1 MNQLRTN
8 DPTSLGHHT
17 ILGRI
22 GAGGMGQ
29 VYLGRSPGGRLLAVK
44 VVRDDF
50 AQSPDVLTR
59 FRREVETVGRV
70 RSAYTAALVDYD
82 VTSKPYWLATE
93 YVSGPTLGAAVPA
106 AEGLPAEVCLLL
118 FAALAEALA
127 DVHARGVSH
136 RDLKPQNI
144 ILSSV
149 GPRLIDF
156 GIARASDQTALTQVG
171 QTVGSLGYTA
181 PEAMTEGPVG
191 PASDMFALGATMAY
205 AATGR
210 APFGSTMA
218 SVVYRSMK
226 GEIDLTGVDSRIAEL
241 ITACV
246 STDPDLRP
254 DPAEIIR
261 RCDVRTSLTENQV
274 YRALVDRA
282 ESPVPDPTRTTVDAG
297 LSDPT
302 RSDAPTA
309 LRTTPVTALAPAA
322 DAAADAG
329 TGTDGAAP
337 GRDRRRT
344 YRWAA
349 AAAAVV
355 VVAGSLTA
363 VGLLRNSDTSRAAEG
378 AGASA
383 SDARH
388 PEAPPADGKPADGE
402 AVDGEPAAAE
412 PAPEEAAPVEG
423 PLTGLNDT
431 CVHVANSDP
440 QDGSALQMWTCN
452 GTDAQRWDLTDEG
465 QLRAL
470 GKCMDVEWSGTENG
484 TPVRLWECNASDAQK
499 WEPQPDGT
507 LRNTGSGRC
516 LDIPSGNTENGTA
529 LVLWDCLGNDNQV
542 WRLPA

>member
-1 MNQLRTN
+1 MNQLRTT
-8 DPTSLGHHT
+8 DPTKLGHHT

-29 VYLGRSPGGRLLAVK
+29 VYLGRSPGGRLLALK

-50 AQSPDVLTR
+50 AQSADVLTR

-93 YVSGPTLGAAVPA
+93 YVSGPTLGAAVPTA
-106 AEGLPAEVCLLL
+106 EGLPAEGLPAEVCLLL

-156 GIARASDQTALTQVG
+156 GIARATDHTVLTQAG

-191 PASDMFALGATMAY
+191 PAADMFALGATMAY

-218 SVVYRSMK
+218 SVVYRSMR
-226 GEIDLTGVDSRIAEL
+226 GETDLTGVDSRVAEL
-241 ITACV
+241 ITSCV
-246 STDPDLRP
+246 STDPALRP

-261 RCDVRTSLTENQV
+261 RCDVRTSLTENPV
-274 YRALVDRA
+274 YRALVAQA
-282 ESPVPDPTRTTVDAG
+282 ETPVPDPTRAAADAT
-297 LSDPT
+297 LM
-302 RSDAPTA
+302 DATLADARTA
-309 LRTTPVTALAPAA
+309 PRTAPMTALAPAP
-322 DAAADAG
+322 DSAAHTG
-329 TGTDGAAP
+329 TGTGTAGSPP

-344 YRWAA
+344 FRWAA
-349 AAAAVV
+349 AAVAVL

-363 VGLLRNSDTSRAAEG
+363 VGLLRDSDTSKTPKGSGTSHSQLPDPPPASGDPAAE
-378 AGASA
+378 
-383 SDARH
+383 
-388 PEAPPADGKPADGE
+388 
-402 AVDGEPAAAE
+402 E
-412 PAPEEAAPVEG
+412 PAPEEPAPAEG
-423 PLTGLNDT
+423 ALTGMNDT
-431 CVHVANSDP
+431 CAHIANSDP
-440 QDGSALQMWTCN
+440 QDGSVLQVWTCN
-452 GTDAQRWDLTDEG
+452 GTEAQRWQMTEDGRL
-465 QLRAL
+465 QAL

-484 TPVRLWECNASDAQK
+484 TPVRLWECNTSDAQK

-516 LDIPSGNTENGTA
+516 LDIPSGNTENGTELA
-529 LVLWDCLGNDNQV
+529 IWDCMGNDNQI
-542 WRLPA
+542 WRLPG

>member
-1 MNQLRTN
+1 
-8 DPTSLGHHT
+8 
-17 ILGRI
+17 
-22 GAGGMGQ
+22 MGQ

-50 AQSPDVLTR
+50 AQSADVLTR

-93 YVSGPTLGAAVPA
+93 YVSGPTLGAAVPT
-106 AEGLPAEVCLLL
+106 AEGLSAEVCLLL

-156 GIARASDQTALTQVG
+156 GIARATDHTVLTQAG

-191 PASDMFALGATMAY
+191 PAADMFALGATMAY

-226 GEIDLTGVDSRIAEL
+226 GEIDLTGVDSRVAEL

-246 STDPDLRP
+246 ATDPALRP

-261 RCDVRTSLTENQV
+261 RCDVRASLTENQV
-274 YRALVDRA
+274 YRALVAEA
-282 ESPVPDPTRTTVDAG
+282 ESPVTDPARTVA
-297 LSDPT
+297 SN
-302 RSDAPTA
+302 SAPTDIA
-309 LRTTPVTALAPAA
+309 PADFTPADVTLAGAATAPRTAPMTALAPAA
-322 DAAADAG
+322 GTAGGTGAGAG
-329 TGTDGAAP
+329 TAGASP
-337 GRDRRRT
+337 GRDRRRAI
-344 YRWAA
+344 RWAG
-349 AAAAVV
+349 AAAAVLV

-363 VGLLRNSDTSRAAEG
+363 VLMREGSDTSKSPG
-378 AGASA
+378 TAGSSA
-383 SDARH
+383 SPSNVKL
-388 PEAPPADGKPADGE
+388 PE
-402 AVDGEPAAAE
+402 E
-412 PAPEEAAPVEG
+412 PAPEEPAPEEPAPVEG

-431 CVHVANSDP
+431 CVHIANSDP
-440 QDGSALQMWTCN
+440 QDGTVLQMWTCN
-452 GTDAQRWDLTDEG
+452 GTDAQRWQATDEG
-465 QLRAL
+465 QLKAL
-470 GKCMDVEWSGTENG
+470 GKCMDVEWSGTQNG
-484 TPVRLWECNASDAQK
+484 TPVRLWECNGSDAQK
-499 WEPQPDGT
+499 WEPQPDGA

-516 LDIPSGNTENGTA
+516 LDIPQGNTENGTELA
-529 LVLWDCLGNDNQV
+529 LWDCLGNPNQF
-542 WRLPA
+542 WRLPG